1 MKLKAYA
8 KINIYLKVLGKNDNY
23 HNLKM
28 INAKVNL
35 YDTIKIKKSKKD
47 QLIFKNNKLLNPKK
61 DDLILRVLKF
71 LKEKYNIKKSYKII
85 IKKRIPIQ
93 AGLGGGS
100 SDIAEIAKYIIKDNN
115 INLTIKELEKILIT
129 FGSDIPYCLHN
140 EVCLVENIGDKV
152 TPLNNKFIYINKDI
166 LIINPNIL
174 IPTKDVFKKFDE
186 INIYKKEEKID
197 YFKTNDLEKAC
208 FLTQPKMKEVRNYL
222 NTIFKENLIMSGSGS
237 TYIALVDK
245 NSSKKIYQKIKKEK
259 NWFVSINQIIEV

>member
-35 YDTIKIKKSKKD
+35 YDTIKIKKCKKD
-47 QLIFKNNKLLNPKK
+47 QLIFKNNKLLNPNK

-71 LKEKYNIKKSYKII
+71 IKEKYNIKKSYKII

-100 SDIAEIAKYIIKDNN
+100 SDVAEVIKFIINDNK
-115 INLTIKELEKILIT
+115 ISITTKELENILIT

-140 EVCLVENIGDKV
+140 EICLVENIGDKI
-152 TPLNNKFIYINKDI
+152 TSLNNQFRYINKNI

-174 IPTKDVFKKFDE
+174 VPTKEVFKKFDE
-186 INIYKKEEKID
+186 MNIYIKEENID
-197 YFKTNDLEKAC
+197 LFKTNDLENAC
-208 FLTQPKMKEVRNYL
+208 FLVQPKVKEVRSYL
-222 NTIFKENLIMSGSGS
+222 DTIFKENLIMSGSGA

-245 NSSKKIYQKIKKEK
+245 NVSKKIYKKIKKEK